1 MPCIDE
7 KYSVKFIFYR
17 LIFTNEV
24 VKMYELMNLST
35 GKIVRKGEALEK
47 LLQDLPEGLY
57 EVKEDGKFV
66 MFYSTTKPEH
76 QCWI

>member
-1 MPCIDE
+1 MNIH
-7 KYSVKFIFYR
+7 
-17 LIFTNEV
+17 NEV

-47 LLQDLPEGLY
+47 LFQDLPEGLY
-57 EVKEDGKFV
+57 EIKEDGKFV

>member
-1 MPCIDE
+1 
-7 KYSVKFIFYR
+7 
-17 LIFTNEV
+17 
-24 VKMYELMNLST
+24 MYELMNLST

-47 LLQDLPEGLY
+47 LFQDLPEGLY
-57 EVKEDGKFV
+57 EIKEDGKFV